1 MRAIKRFGLS
11 CLLLLLIACSST
23 AEEPAN
29 TISED
34 TTDTT
39 SSVAADI
46 PTVPATAVPEPTVE
60 ATLPPPVVVAEDEG
74 EAADTPDE
82 AAATEDTVVEEAVA
96 EESPDAAPAADLPVI
111 NPVGYADGF
120 GYGIQSHATIG
131 DPAYAME
138 VISNQLNLSWVKV
151 QMRWAVVQS
160 QPDVYDWG
168 IWDAI
173 VNEAEAKGLKLMFSI
188 VTSPT
193 WSRAAGDE
201 HGPPDDYNL
210 YHQFVAEVATRYQ
223 GRVHAIEVW
232 NEQNLDREWRTAQG
246 VAPIT
251 YVEFLQGAYGAIK
264 AVDPNIV
271 VISGALSP
279 TGLHDPNKI
288 TYMND
293 MIWFDE
299 ALSLGM
305 LDSVDCVGVHHN
317 GYNLPPDVEFDQTG
331 GVAGSDTFV
340 FRGPFDNP
348 HESWSFK
355 TTLRLMAEK
364 SQAVDP
370 DMKICITEFGWATAE
385 GYDQHPQAFEWVLDN
400 TLDTQATHIVD
411 AFTQMRA
418 SGDVLLAFL
427 FNFDYGPKGN
437 GPTDD
442 NVPYSI
448 LDTSGIPRAAFG
460 AIGGMEKTP

>member
-1 MRAIKRFGLS
+1 MRKLRLFGLG
-11 CLLLLLIACSST
+11 CLLILLMACGGD
-23 AEEPAN
+23 EPAV
-29 TISED
+29 SEPEPEPEVVVVEEGAAAEP
-34 TTDTT
+34 TAAPTD
-39 SSVAADI
+39 
-46 PTVPATAVPEPTVE
+46 VPEPVVE
-60 ATLPPPVVVAEDEG
+60 PTLPPPVVVES
-74 EAADTPDE
+74 DE
-82 AAATEDTVVEEAVA
+82 AIVEEAVEEDAPSA
-96 EESPDAAPAADLPVI
+96 EEAVVEADTPPIDLPMI

-138 VISNQLNLSWVKV
+138 VVANQLNLNWVKV

-160 QPDVYDWG
+160 QPDSYDWG

-173 VNEAEAKGLKLMFSI
+173 VNEADAKGVKLMLSI
-188 VTSPT
+188 VTSPS

-210 YHQFVAEVATRYQ
+210 YHEFVMEVATRYQ

-232 NEQNLDREWRTAQG
+232 NEQNLDREWVTDQG

-251 YVEFLQGAYGAIK
+251 YVEFIQGAYAAIK
-264 AVDPNIV
+264 GVDPNIV

-279 TGLHDPNKI
+279 TGVHDENKI
-288 TYMND
+288 KYMND
-293 MIWFDE
+293 LIWFDE
-299 ALSLGM
+299 ALTFGL

-317 GYNLPPDVEFDQTG
+317 GYNLPPNVGFEDAGSVE
-331 GVAGSDTFV
+331 GSDTMS

-348 HESWSFK
+348 HPSWSFF
-355 TTLRLMAEK
+355 TTLDLMTQKA
-364 SQAVDP
+364 QAVDP
-370 DMKICITEFGWATAE
+370 EMKMCVTEFGWATAE
-385 GYDQHPQAFEWVLDN
+385 GYEEHPTGFEWVLDN
-400 TLDTQATHIVD
+400 TLEIQAQYIVE
-411 AFTQMRA
+411 AYTQMRA

-448 LDTSGIPRAAFG
+448 LDTNGVPRPAFG
-460 AIGGMEKTP
+460 AIGGMDKTP